1 MSSFV
6 ELIQNT
12 TIEERVTILESQ
24 MVEIEKDLTTLD
36 EDVDFLFDDQI
47 IQDERLFSLET
58 ETDEIEEE
66 IESIWKIFKF
76 LISLVIVVWSPI
88 ISCLQNGYL
97 NYNFWFSFLNTKSSL

>member
-24 MVEIEKDLTTLD
+24 VVEIEKDLTALD

-58 ETDEIEEE
+58 ETDGIEEE
-66 IESIWKIFKF
+66 IEGIWKILKF

-88 ISCLQNGYL
+88 ISYLQNGYL
-97 NYNFWFSFLNTKSSL
+97 NYNFWFSFLNMNSSL